1 MPKAQLPTPDDIAGQ
16 RSLGTPFT
24 DLQSK
29 VSNFSQYQGDSVR
42 DVGGIAPTSSLTQL
56 GSALTAL
63 NPTLAQAGIA
73 VVKEQRVEDTNAG
86 KAKAAE
92 LRQEYADAVKAGHI
106 PAGASQAYIDAYK
119 ATELD
124 NRRLRYEID
133 LQKFY
138 DENNLR
144 NEDNTDVVAGKIN
157 EFSTQWRTG
166 ILQDENGESKY
177 SIRDLAN
184 SQFDDK
190 LNGAAHSVLARHNQ
204 WRITE
209 REREGKEAAMTNA
222 GLVIDKFHKDEPLR
236 MADEIVNAFYD
247 PITGI
252 AKNGLTHTEA
262 NRLMTE
268 VIAAKAVE
276 MGDESILDVAKNIF
290 TNSKSGARLSGRK
303 ETIEEFKKASDAIM
317 SATIRNSNW
326 NWTKRERA
334 ADEAA
339 GVTPEAKAQRT
350 AQAWEEHDAAQQ
362 RQLQE
367 WRTKDTFDH
376 IKAQSSSSVSYILK
390 GLDLK
395 DMNSPH
401 VKKSFDWLR
410 DNDPNTWMT
419 MTNYVQSYKKERTAF
434 HDTSTSEMKAAQLR
448 YDMTRDPLH
457 FNPANV
463 MAAANQGLI
472 NPNKVQP
479 LLDDWDKAKTH
490 VDNPFLQNEG
500 FKDLISGV
508 RRAAAKDMN
517 DQYGPGAILAM
528 KAEKQMRENAYDWIS
543 RNKDN
548 PKASYR
554 EFIKEMADQAENVTL
569 DFSPHFAKKEARKED
584 AKQNPKPEPAPDTR
598 STYEKYAPN
607 VLGGKS
613 APEPVKPEPKGPP
626 PMTRGAALS
635 AMKPEVSASF
645 MSAMRD
651 PNVDDVELE
660 AMIHNSGLWSFM
672 KANGRSPAEFKAI
685 KDELMGSRKRK

>member
-1 MPKAQLPTPDDIAGQ
+1 MPKAQLPTPDSIAGA
-16 RSLGTPFT
+16 RGTPSS
-24 DLQSK
+24 DLQAK
-29 VSNFSQYQGDSVR
+29 VSAFSNYQGDSVQS
-42 DVGGIAPTSSLTQL
+42 VGGMAPTNMLSQL
-56 GSALTAL
+56 GAALTHL
-63 NPTLAQAGIA
+63 NPALAQAGIA
-73 VVKEQRVEDTNAG
+73 ITKEHRAQDSEAG
-86 KAKAAE
+86 AAKAGE
-92 LRQEYADAVKAGHI
+92 LRQEYAEAVKAGKI
-106 PAGASQAYIDAYK
+106 PAGNSQAYIDAYK

-124 NRRLRYEID
+124 NQRMRYEVD

-138 DENNLR
+138 DENNFR
-144 NEDNTDVVAGKIN
+144 NEDNTDLVANKLN
-157 EFSTQWRTG
+157 EFSTKWRNG
-166 ILQDENGESKY
+166 VLQSEDGQPKY
-177 SIRDLAN
+177 SVRDIAN
-184 SQFDDK
+184 AKFDDK

-222 GLVIDKFHKDEPLR
+222 GLVIDKFHKTEPLR

-247 PITGI
+247 PITGV

-262 NRLMTE
+262 NHLMTD
-268 VIAAKAVE
+268 VIATKAVE
-276 MGDESILDVAKNIF
+276 MGDETILDVAKHIF
-290 TNSKSGARLSGRK
+290 TNSKSGARLAGRTD
-303 ETIEEFKKASDAIM
+303 TIAKFKQASDAIM
-317 SATIRNSNW
+317 ASTIRNTNW
-326 NWTKRERA
+326 NWTQRERA

-339 GVTPEAKAQRT
+339 GVTPEMKSAKT
-350 AQAWEEHDAAQQ
+350 AQAWQEHDAAQV
-362 RQLQE
+362 RQLQD
-367 WRTKDTFDH
+367 WRNKDTFDH
-376 IKAQSSSSVSYILK
+376 IKAQSALSSSTILK

-395 DMNSPH
+395 DMNNPS

-410 DNDPNTWMT
+410 DNDYQTWMT
-419 MTNYVQSYKKERTAF
+419 MTTYVNSYKKEKSAF
-434 HDTSTSEMKAAQLR
+434 HDTTASEMRAAQLR
-448 YDMTRDPLH
+448 FDMSRDPLH

-463 MAAANQGLI
+463 MAAANEGTI

-517 DQYGPGAILAM
+517 DQYGPGAVLAM
-528 KAEKQMRENAYDWIS
+528 KAEKQLRENAYDWIS
-543 RNKDN
+543 RNQGN

-554 EFIKEMADQAENVTL
+554 DFIKEMADQAENVTL
-569 DFSPHFAKKEARKED
+569 DFSPHFAKKEARKEE
-584 AKQNPKPEPAPDTR
+584 ARQNPKPEPAPDTR
-598 STYEKYAPN
+598 STYEKYVPN
-607 VLGGKS
+607 FVGGKS

-626 PMTRGAALS
+626 PLTRGQALG

-645 MSAMRD
+645 MSALRD

-672 KANGRSPAEFKAI
+672 KANGRSAAEFKAI